1 MSGREKNHK
10 IIAASCG
17 VFVLS
22 MLGAAYA
29 AVPLYQMFC
38 QVTGFGGTPQIATSA
53 PDTIIGRTIRVRF
66 DSNVSAGL
74 GWEFQPVQREIE
86 VKIGETALAFYRAK
100 NTSGRDQWGTASYNV
115 TPEVTG
121 AYFNKIH
128 CFCFEKQHLK
138 AGEEI
143 DMPVQFFIDPSM
155 VDDKTLNGIQT
166 ITLSYTFF
174 AAEPPALAAGAPAAP
189 KL

>member
-1 MSGREKNHK
+1 MRGPDKNHRFV
-10 IIAASCG
+10 AAACG
-17 VFVLS
+17 VFVVS

-29 AVPLYQMFC
+29 AVPLYEMFC
-38 QVTGFGGTPQIATSA
+38 QVTGFGGTPQIASTA
-53 PDTIIGRTIRVRF
+53 PDKVTGRTIRVRF
-66 DSNVSAGL
+66 DSNTAAGL
-74 GWEFQPVQREIE
+74 GWEFRPVQREIE

-100 NTSGRDQWGTASYNV
+100 NISERDQWGTASYNV

-121 AYFNKIH
+121 AYFTKMH

-138 AGEEI
+138 AGEEM

-155 VDDKTLNGIQT
+155 VEDKTLNGVQT

-174 AAEPPALAAGAPAAP
+174 AAEPPALAAGQPAAP

>member
-10 IIAASCG
+10 IIAAACG

-53 PDTIIGRTIRVRF
+53 PDTIIGRTVRVRF

-100 NTSGRDQWGTASYNV
+100 NTSTRDQWGTASYNV

-138 AGEEI
+138 AGEEM
-143 DMPVQFFIDPSM
+143 DMPVQFFVDPSI